1 MMGEADELGG
11 SFGGSFDELFDRI
24 RSLQQRET
32 KGLVDLEGFERV
44 KGDLPIEVT
53 LELAVLTLVHY
64 RYCGIP
70 QWQVQKTYRFTLEGI
85 FQRTWV
91 EGTEADVSIR
101 LTPEAAI
108 GLARQLSQQDFEEW

>member
-1 MMGEADELGG
+1 MSNYD
-11 SFGGSFDELFDRI
+11 GSFDELFDRI
-24 RSLQQRET
+24 RSFQQREA
-32 KGLVDLEGFERV
+32 KGLIDLEGFEQV
-44 KGDLPIEVT
+44 EGELPIEVT

-70 QWQVQKTYRFTLEGI
+70 QWRVQKTYRFTLEGL

-91 EGTEADVSIR
+91 EAGDANLSIQ

-108 GLARQLSQQDFEEW
+108 GIARQLNQQDFEEW